1 MNDGNDHA
9 SAVPSAVSE
18 KTALLCPPTLPAS
31 KELQQYGGQAVIEGV
46 MMRSPHYFA
55 VACRKPDGTIVV
67 KCEEVDK
74 TILGKLGRMRW
85 LKWPFVRGSFALLDA
100 MALGTRALAYASNV
114 QLQAEQSMRSDN
126 QAVPNLQHLSPD
138 SAQINADGA
147 DGNENRRE
155 IEEEVTASAASIV
168 NGLPVTTTAKM
179 TRSGRINDIA
189 IGGTIIFSLVFAV
202 ILFKLLPTLIT
213 PALQHFN
220 IVRVT
225 AGKTG
230 DRELNILDGIIRMAI
245 FFGYIILISQM
256 KQIKRVFMYHGAE
269 HKAINTLEA
278 GLPLSKENAL
288 QASRIHPR
296 CGTSFIFVVLMID
309 LIVVTF
315 LPRFSFFLARFALQ
329 VAIVPI
335 VAGISYELIKFAG
348 KFRRN
353 PLVMAAFA
361 PGMATQY
368 LTTREP
374 DGPQTEVALAA
385 LYSVLAAEGHS
396 IPQNDFFSNPHASN
410 PDEPAAALA

>member
-1 MNDGNDHA
+1 MNDVNIRGIP
-9 SAVPSAVSE
+9 VPSIEAE
-18 KTALLCPPTLPAS
+18 KQDPVRPPTLPAS

-55 VACRKPDGTIVV
+55 VACRKPDGSIVV
-67 KCEEVDK
+67 KCEEFDK

-100 MALGTRALAYASNV
+100 MALGTRALAYASNI
-114 QLQAEQSMRSDN
+114 QLEAEQNKVGESLDSTGSHKG
-126 QAVPNLQHLSPD
+126 APT
-138 SAQINADGA
+138 SAQIF
-147 DGNENRRE
+147 
-155 IEEEVTASAASIV
+155 EEEVSATATSII
-168 NGLPVTTTAKM
+168 NGMPVTTTAKM
-179 TRSGRINDIA
+179 TRTGRINDIA

-202 ILFKLLPTLIT
+202 LLFKLLPTLIT
-213 PALQHFN
+213 PVLQHYN
-220 IVRVT
+220 IVHVS
-225 AGKTG
+225 AGKIG

-278 GLPLSKENAL
+278 GLPLTTENAL
-288 QASRIHPR
+288 RASRIHPR

-315 LPRFSFFLARFALQ
+315 LPRFGFFLARFLLQ
-329 VAIVPI
+329 VAIVPL
-335 VAGISYELIKFAG
+335 VAGLSYELIKFAG
-348 KFRRN
+348 KFRHN

-410 PDEPAAALA
+410 PDEPAAAIA